1 MKLSKLS
8 LPNSNLPMRWHL
20 IKFIKDKP
28 AQPKA
33 RMLLAHGAG
42 AGAESEFM
50 CQLAD
55 QLLKHKVEVWRFNFA
70 YMQRF
75 IDTGKRSLPDK
86 LPLLQ
91 QLFSQLITECPDDL
105 PLFAGGKSMGGRVAS
120 MLSAHNKVRAVV
132 AFGYPFHA
140 PKKQQWRTEHFA
152 TLNCKLFIAQGER
165 DAFGN
170 REEVAVQS
178 WPQVTVNWL
187 TDGDHDLKPRVK
199 TGLTQS
205 HLIAQAAQFCSRSI
219 DEVLLANQ

>member
-55 QLLKHKVEVWRFNFA
+55 QLLQHKVEVWRFNFA

-152 TLNCKLFIAQGER
+152 TLNCKLFIAQ
-165 DAFGN
+165 
-170 REEVAVQS
+170 
-178 WPQVTVNWL
+178 
-187 TDGDHDLKPRVK
+187 
-199 TGLTQS
+199 
-205 HLIAQAAQFCSRSI
+205 AAQFCSRSI